1 MTIVLRIFLDR
12 EIVKMELVWVV
23 MIMTGSSADIR
34 PILCKSEGVSVVG
47 RDRCRS
53 PGCSWRCCDRV
64 QRGSR
69 QSAKQ
74 LIA

>member
-12 EIVKMELVWVV
+12 EIVKMELGWVV

-53 PGCSWRCCDRV
+53 PGCSWRC
-64 QRGSR
+64 
-69 QSAKQ
+69 Q
-74 LIA
+74 LSSSSLNMQNVIGK